1 MGDFPSVVLFPN
13 TAGAIGDSLILLSV
27 LPSGQPCIRY
37 RVKPESAGECARCH
51 GDTCC
56 CGEATAQG
64 HKRTNSES
72 GVVGET
78 AELASSASQRPK
90 KKHISKKICNGIGK
104 NCQKTGLARWFI
116 RKRCLPHTPSLSSVA
131 LTHIEVEGET
141 PFHTSS
147 SDLHDH
153 TWLMYTHTFNT
164 HTHTHFQHTSPHPPT
179 INK

>member
-1 MGDFPSVVLFPN
+1 M
-13 TAGAIGDSLILLSV
+13 
-27 LPSGQPCIRY
+27 
-37 RVKPESAGECARCH
+37 RCH

-90 KKHISKKICNGIGK
+90 KKHISKRICNGIGK